1 MTRILTYMSCHNAAE
16 TVARAATSVLQQG
29 GWLLAVDDGSEDN
42 TLQAL
47 FNLQVKFPQLLIR
60 ANKKQD
66 NWQAAL
72 ALAVSRVD
80 FVVRFTHVLGIGADD
95 VLLPGCIADMEQHDS
110 DIIWSDYYFTNWR
123 GQAVGVSTSGMV
135 SPVCVTGGGVQEMF
149 ADSCNPFQGSWRPSG
164 VACAVERDAWHDMM
178 IEDRA
183 YELGPHSDTIA
194 LNLLACQ
201 VGATM
206 IPKKLAAFTLRHK
219 DGKKGYSQASNAGGE
234 RPAYYAKAVDYI
246 HKHGEGVSREAKDGI
261 LRKWF
266 PDLHK

>member
-16 TVARAATSVLQQG
+16 TVARAAESVLQQG

-66 NWQAAL
+66 DWQAAL

-80 FVVRFTHVLGIGADD
+80 FVRFTHVLGLGADD
-95 VLLPGCIADMEQHDS
+95 VLLPGCIDEMEQYDDS
-110 DIIWSDYYFTNWR
+110 IIWADHYFMNWR
-123 GQAVGVSTSGMV
+123 LQAIGVSTSGYAL
-135 SPVCVTGGGVQEMF
+135 PLGLDGGELQERFGASDDPF
-149 ADSCNPFQGSWRPSG
+149 ADAWRPSG
-164 VACAVERDAWHDMM
+164 VACAVGRDRWLQMM
-178 IEDRA
+178 LDRRA

-206 IPKKLAAFTLRHK
+206 IPKKLAGFTLRHK

-234 RPAYYAKAVDYI
+234 RGMYYERAQLYI